1 MGVIKKEDFVVT
13 SNMVKCLLGG
23 WYTWWKRGVIIWIRN
38 ISCLASAVMIGFYII
53 LRGEELFITS
63 LRVMLKFWEE
73 TRLRNEEYH
82 IMVTL
87 KVMFKGET
95 AEKLNMLPLVDIKDS
110 GIEVIRW
117 VVIWLEVLVEKESR
131 LEG

>member
-1 MGVIKKEDFVVT
+1 MVILFCGK
-13 SNMVKCLLGG
+13 
-23 WYTWWKRGVIIWIRN
+23 
-38 ISCLASAVMIGFYII
+38 

-117 VVIWLEVLVEKESR
+117 VLIWLEVLVEKESR

>member
-1 MGVIKKEDFVVT
+1 MVILFCGK
-13 SNMVKCLLGG
+13 
-23 WYTWWKRGVIIWIRN
+23 
-38 ISCLASAVMIGFYII
+38 